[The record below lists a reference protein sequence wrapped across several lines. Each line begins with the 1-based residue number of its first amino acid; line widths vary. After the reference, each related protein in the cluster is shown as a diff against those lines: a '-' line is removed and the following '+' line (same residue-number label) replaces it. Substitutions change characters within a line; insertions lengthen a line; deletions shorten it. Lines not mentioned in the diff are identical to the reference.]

1 MDDAATVPDGV
12 IDDDV
17 PKEVL
22 AVTAAVVDADADTPT
37 VVVAVMALDR
47 EAVRAA
53 VIDDAAV
60 PDEAAVVDADTPTVA
75 DGVAAGDADAVAAG
89 VVVIA
94 AVGEGVCGGVGV
106 MLGVDAS
113 GTMHDWMTTE
123 PAAPAPLTGAP
134 PT

>member
-1 MDDAATVPDGV
+1 MTLSK
-12 IDDDV
+12 IW
-17 PKEVL
+17 VL
-22 AVTAAVVDADADTPT
+22 AEASDGKVATTTLEILTKVRELAGT
-37 VVVAVMALDR
+37 V
-47 EAVRAA
+47 EAIYA
-53 VIDDAAV
+53 
-60 PDEAAVVDADTPTVA
+60 
-75 DGVAAGDADAVAAG
+75 GGDADAVAAG

-94 AVGEGVCGGVGV
+94 AVGEGVCGGGGV